1 MTAPAGYSGT
11 ALVRKLGIR
20 PGARLGLLGAPA
32 RFEVTLGKLPQ
43 GVAVRRRA
51 SGPLDVIVAFHAH
64 HGELERRLPALRA
77 ALDLD
82 GGLWIAWPK
91 REYARNVEA
100 FCDWLAEVD
109 NEGWG
114 GDPLGDPLARDYAAL
129 DFKRFLKV
137 ERGLRPASVNLAL
150 ASLDSLYRCLG
161 LGSPNVRREELP
173 QAAPR
178 ALDVDEQRRLLR
190 AAERASARD
199 RAIVLSMLFAT
210 VRLAELVAL
219 DVGDVHTTARKGRLV
234 IRSGKGDAFREV
246 PLNALLRQVLDEW
259 LEERKQLARE
269 DEEALFVSARGT
281 RLSARATDSAV
292 RKLARDAG
300 IEASA
305 HVLRHTCL
313 TGMVRGGHDLVVVAE
328 LAGHRRLETTRRY
341 SLPNEADRQAAVD
354 SLEVEY

>member
-1 MTAPAGYSGT
+1 MA
-11 ALVRKLGIR
+11 
-20 PGARLGLLGAPA
+20 
-32 RFEVTLGKLPQ
+32 
-43 GVAVRRRA
+43 
-51 SGPLDVIVAFHAH
+51 
-64 HGELERRLPALRA
+64 ERS
-77 ALDLD
+77 
-82 GGLWIAWPK
+82 K
-91 REYARNVEA
+91 REYLRNVEA
-100 FCDWLAEVD
+100 FCAWLTAAGEA
-109 NEGWG
+109 GWG
-114 GDPLGDPLARDYAAL
+114 GDPLADPLARDYAAR

-137 ERGLRPASVNLAL
+137 EQGLRPASVNLAL

-161 LGSPNVRREELP
+161 LGRPNVRREELP

-178 ALDVDEQRRLLR
+178 ALGVDEQRRLLR

-199 RAIVLSMLFAT
+199 RAIVLTMLFAT

-219 DVGDVHTTARKGRLV
+219 DLDDVRVSARKGKLV

-259 LEERKQLARE
+259 IEERQNLAGQGER
-269 DEEALFVSARGT
+269 ALFVSARGS

-292 RKLARDAG
+292 RKVAREAG

-313 TGMVRGGHDLVVVAE
+313 TGMVRGGYDLVVVAE

-341 SLPNEADRQAAVD
+341 SLPSDADRQAAVD
-354 SLEVEY
+354 SLEVEF

>member
-1 MTAPAGYSGT
+1 MSGRVEPAETVDRY
-11 ALVRKLGIR
+11 
-20 PGARLGLLGAPA
+20 
-32 RFEVTLGKLPQ
+32 
-43 GVAVRRRA
+43 RRWLA
-51 SGPLDVIVAFHAH
+51 SVPLA
-64 HGELERRLPALRA
+64 ERS
-77 ALDLD
+77 
-82 GGLWIAWPK
+82 K

-100 FCDWLAEVD
+100 FCGWLAEVD

-114 GDPLGDPLARDYAAL
+114 GDPLADALARDYAAR

-178 ALDVDEQRRLLR
+178 ALGVDEQRRLLR

-219 DVGDVHTTARKGRLV
+219 DVGDVHATARKGRLV

-259 LEERKQLARE
+259 LEERKQLAGE

-292 RKLARDAG
+292 RKLVHDAG

-354 SLEVEY
+354 SLGVEF

>member
-1 MTAPAGYSGT
+1 MAKDLGPEDATRRYGVWLAG
-11 ALVRKLGIR
+11 
-20 PGARLGLLGAPA
+20 
-32 RFEVTLGKLPQ
+32 Q
-43 GVAVRRRA
+43 
-51 SGPLDVIVAFHAH
+51 PLA
-64 HGELERRLPALRA
+64 ERS
-77 ALDLD
+77 
-82 GGLWIAWPK
+82 K
-91 REYARNVEA
+91 REYLRNVEA
-100 FCDWLAEVD
+100 FCAWLTAAGET
-109 NEGWG
+109 GWG
-114 GDPLGDPLARDYAAL
+114 GDPLADPLARDYAAR

-137 ERGLRPASVNLAL
+137 EQGLRPASVNLAL

-161 LGSPNVRREELP
+161 LGRPNVRREELP

-178 ALDVDEQRRLLR
+178 ALGVDEQRRLLR

-199 RAIVLSMLFAT
+199 RAIVLTMLFAT

-219 DVGDVHTTARKGRLV
+219 DLDDVRVSARKGKLV

-259 LEERKQLARE
+259 IEERQNLAGQGER
-269 DEEALFVSARGT
+269 ALFVSARGS

-292 RKLARDAG
+292 RKVAREAG

-313 TGMVRGGHDLVVVAE
+313 TGMVRGGYDLVVVAE

-341 SLPNEADRQAAVD
+341 SLPSDADRQAAVD
-354 SLEVEY
+354 SLEVEF